1 MRVEVVATTVC
12 MALVTYAVRAGGMWL
27 MGRVTP
33 SPRVDAW
40 LEQIPGAILVSLV
53 VPTAPASG
61 AAGATALLVTVVT
74 AVRSDNVLFAMIAG
88 VATIWLFR
96 RM

>member
-1 MRVEVVATTVC
+1 LRVEVVATIVC
-12 MALVTYAVRAGGMWL
+12 MALVTYAVQAGGMWL

-53 VPTAPASG
+53 VPTALAAG
-61 AAGATALLVTVVT
+61 AAGAIALLVTVVT
-74 AVRSDNVLFAMIAG
+74 AVRSGNVLFAMIAG
-88 VATIWLFR
+88 VATMWFFR
-96 RM
+96 RI